1 MHITSFPTRPAVGST
16 TNLELNTFPVQ
27 AKRNVHLHPTF
38 NDFSLLPPPTVLLIS
53 VLIPEQPLRPSVSLG
68 SYHSLFSLPLC
79 FTEKVVGCLMVVE
92 DMLKPEVDRV
102 IPLWKYLGTAS
113 GATLGFILGSIP
125 GLVIGSLTGN
135 RLGAVRDAKG
145 KSVYAVFAELDGGQ
159 KAAILRGLAMK
170 VLGHALS

>member
-1 MHITSFPTRPAVGST
+1 
-16 TNLELNTFPVQ
+16 
-27 AKRNVHLHPTF
+27 
-38 NDFSLLPPPTVLLIS
+38 
-53 VLIPEQPLRPSVSLG
+53 
-68 SYHSLFSLPLC
+68 
-79 FTEKVVGCLMVVE
+79 MVVE